1 MEKIQ
6 TYIQLYHE
14 DVELNICVKD
24 DLSRQDEKLKNFGFI
39 QVSTGSIKEK
49 PCFWD
54 NIDFFIKR
62 KKKKFEKECGK
73 ELLKKGFEVD
83 KTYESIKVLL
93 ERAKKL
99 NLLHF
104 N

>member
-6 TYIQLYHE
+6 TYLQLLHE
-14 DVELNICVKD
+14 NVELNICLKE
-24 DLSRQDEKLKNFGFI
+24 DLSRQDNNLKNFGFI
-39 QVSTGSIKEK
+39 QVSAGSIGEK

-62 KKKKFEKECGK
+62 KRKKFKKECGK
-73 ELLKKGFEVD
+73 ELLKKGFNVD
-83 KTYESIKVLL
+83 DTYNSIKILL
-93 ERAKKL
+93 QRAKKL

-104 N
+104 D